1 MERVVLIGAGL
12 LAKKLVRF
20 LIERGGIQIV
30 AAVDKDPLKIGKDL
44 GEICSLTNLGVTV
57 EKDLNSALKKKKA
70 NLAVITTDSDI
81 KTVRKFIEE
90 AACKRLNIVSTCEE
104 LSFPWK
110 TNPRIAKSID
120 NLCKKYGV
128 SCVGTGVNPGFLMDY
143 LPCVL
148 SSVCQ
153 KVSRINVT
161 RIQDASKRRIPFQ
174 KKIGAGLTQA
184 QFKQKASGGEI
195 RHVGLIE
202 SAHMIAHAMNWNLER
217 TRETLKPVV
226 AHKAV
231 ASGYVKIKSGDV
243 CGVEQIARGYVGNRI
258 VVQLKFRAVIG
269 ENGPGDC
276 IEIKGNPVLK
286 STIKGGINGDVATCS
301 IIINS
306 IRAITKVTPGL
317 KTMLDIPAP
326 ACFSGPVK

>member
-1 MERVVLIGAGL
+1 MEKVVLIGVGL
-12 LAKKLVRF
+12 LAKKLIRF
-20 LIERGGIQIV
+20 LIERGGIEIV
-30 AAVDKDPLKIGKDL
+30 AAVDKDPSKIGKDL
-44 GEICSLTNLGVTV
+44 GEICALRNLGVTV

-70 NLAVITTDSDI
+70 DSAIITTESDI
-81 KTVRKFIEE
+81 KTVQKLIED
-90 AACKRLNIVSTCEE
+90 AARKRLNIVSTCEE

-128 SCVGTGVNPGFLMDY
+128 PCVGTGVNPGFLMDY

-184 QFKQKASGGEI
+184 QFKKKASDGEI

-202 SAHMIAHAMNWNLER
+202 SAYMIAQAMNWNLDK
-217 TRETLKPVV
+217 TRETLKPVI

-231 ASGYVKIKSGDV
+231 ASSYVKIKPGNV
-243 CGVEQIARGYVGNRI
+243 CGVEQIARGYVGNKI
-258 VVQLKFRAVIG
+258 VVQLKFRATVG
-269 ENGPGDC
+269 ENNPGDC
-276 IEIKGNPVLK
+276 IEIKGNPVLE

-306 IRAITKVTPGL
+306 IRAVTKVTPGL

-326 ACFSGPVK
+326 ACFISPVR